1 MIGDLVCNSL
11 TCLKS
16 SYENARALTVTNL
29 RGTVTRLTQPA
40 ETILAKKRSET
51 IDFETALKELEG
63 LVEKLEQGDLNLE
76 ASLAAFERGVQLT
89 RTCQEA
95 LSQAEQKVEQLV
107 NQSGQEQLAPFD
119 SDET

>member
-1 MIGDLVCNSL
+1 M
-11 TCLKS
+11 
-16 SYENARALTVTNL
+16 
-29 RGTVTRLTQPA
+29 
-40 ETILAKKRSET
+40 AKKRSET
-51 IDFETALKELEG
+51 TDFESTLKELEG

>member
-1 MIGDLVCNSL
+1 M
-11 TCLKS
+11 
-16 SYENARALTVTNL
+16 
-29 RGTVTRLTQPA
+29 
-40 ETILAKKRSET
+40 AKKRSET
-51 IDFETALKELEG
+51 TDFESTLKELEG

-95 LSQAEQKVEQLV
+95 LSAAEQKVELLV

>member
-1 MIGDLVCNSL
+1 
-11 TCLKS
+11 
-16 SYENARALTVTNL
+16 
-29 RGTVTRLTQPA
+29 
-40 ETILAKKRSET
+40 LAKKRSET
-51 IDFETALKELEG
+51 TDFESTLKELEG

-95 LSQAEQKVEQLV
+95 LSAAEQKVELLV